1 MKLSP
6 VHLILW
12 SSLLVLWA
20 HRSSQHVS
28 LAEAPDSYLCQDEDL
43 YIDQTE
49 VQRGNSSGPM
59 QLVDEEEEELKDNA
73 SCLLYP
79 TNTLN
84 CSWSFHASPKERQS
98 SVFVIICEGE
108 EKHSFEEVRVSEEG
122 VQSKS
127 VVLCQHCID
136 YRKLYV
142 ILHVNVSQ
150 PNMWTTYTTKYSSD
164 NIEVLPPPHNISAVV
179 RDGGL
184 LVTWGQPYSRSPRPA
199 KCFTYQLDISGQE
212 RLKDVTGQRNY
223 TEPNADPTRTYRVR
237 MRTRTSSLCI
247 ESPHWSDWSHT
258 VTVAPTES
266 PLKLNCLVIVTISLG
281 IPMILL
287 AVLLLFR
294 LQRVSKLLFPPIPRP
309 SPKYKY
315 FLEKTDT
322 FLFSPPVQLPKYI
335 EEITEVE
342 EAEQSPEKTFQ

>member
-12 SSLLVLWA
+12 TSLLVLWA
-20 HRSSQHVS
+20 HRSSQH
-28 LAEAPDSYLCQDEDL
+28 EAPDSYLCQDEDL
-43 YIDQTE
+43 YIDE
-49 VQRGNSSGPM
+49 PKVQRGNSSGQM
-59 QLVDEEEEELKDNA
+59 QLVDEEEDNGNF

-84 CSWSFHASPKERQS
+84 CSWSFHASPEERQS
-98 SVFVIICEGE
+98 STFIIICEGD

-136 YRKLYV
+136 YNTLYV
-142 ILHVNVSQ
+142 ILHVNVSL
-150 PNMWTTYTTKYSSD
+150 PNMWTTYTTKYDSD
-164 NIEVLPPPHNISAVV
+164 ILEVLPPPPNISAVV

-184 LVTWGQPYSRSPRPA
+184 LVTWDQPYSRSSRTT

-212 RLKDVTGQRNY
+212 RLKDVTGQLNY

-237 MRTRTSSLCI
+237 MRTRKSFQCIGSL
-247 ESPHWSDWSHT
+247 HWSDWSHT

-315 FLEKTDT
+315 FLEKNDT
-322 FLFSPPVQLPKYI
+322 FLFAPPVQPPKYV